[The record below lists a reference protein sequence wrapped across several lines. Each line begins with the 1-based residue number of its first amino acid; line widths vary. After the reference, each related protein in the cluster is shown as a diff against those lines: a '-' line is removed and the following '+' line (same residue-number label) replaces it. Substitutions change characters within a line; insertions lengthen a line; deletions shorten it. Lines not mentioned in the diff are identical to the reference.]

1 MDWQRDPTTR
11 FSCSIERVMKP
22 VLWKRGDY
30 VAWRRLQQDVSI
42 SKWTGKESQQ
52 RLSFNH
58 VHAMKPVLVQKR
70 RQCSA
75 SQVAD
80 FLKSF
85 IEDLLRRTDYNIMG
99 LLVESKPKPS
109 PT

>member
-1 MDWQRDPTTR
+1 M
-11 FSCSIERVMKP
+11 
-22 VLWKRGDY
+22 Y
-30 VAWRRLQQDVSI
+30 VSASGLAKSLNNVCHY
-42 SKWTGKESQQ
+42 
-52 RLSFNH
+52 H
-58 VHAMKPVLVQKR
+58 VYVMKPVLVQKR
-70 RQCSA
+70 RRCSA

>member
-11 FSCSIERVMKP
+11 FPHLARYEASTVEV
-22 VLWKRGDY
+22 
-30 VAWRRLQQDVSI
+30 RRLCCLEEVAARC
-42 SKWTGKESQQ
+42 KYQQ
-52 RLSFNH
+52 RVDWQRVPTTEGSRYE
-58 VHAMKPVLVQKR
+58 A
-70 RQCSA
+70 SA
-75 SQVAD
+75 GAKEETVFCVSSD
-80 FLKSF
+80 GFLKSL

>member
-1 MDWQRDPTTR
+1 MVSVEERRLCCLEVVAARCKYQQVDWQRVPNNV
-11 FSCSIERVMKP
+11 FV
-22 VLWKRGDY
+22 V
-30 VAWRRLQQDVSI
+30 
-42 SKWTGKESQQ
+42 
-52 RLSFNH
+52 H
-58 VHAMKPVLVQKR
+58 VMKPVLVQKR
-70 RQCSA
+70 RRCSA

-80 FLKSF
+80 FGKSF